1 MFFSFL
7 YVEYY
12 LLFLQNTIMELLI
25 FCVGSVWMFF
35 TFAQLLNERWNGGN
49 LNDENEIIKPHIEM
63 GKKYI

>member
-1 MFFSFL
+1 
-7 YVEYY
+7 
-12 LLFLQNTIMELLI
+12 
-25 FCVGSVWMFF
+25 MFF